1 MPATFYGAMGSRGVG
16 GASWERRHGRTVG
29 KVPATTGQSET
40 DLAAGT
46 SAGQ

>member
-1 MPATFYGAMGSRGVG
+1 MARWEVAGWG
-16 GASWERRHGRTVG
+16 GGRRASWERRHGRTVG